1 MIRHTV
7 LVPLILIALWWVSV
21 MAGIANPLFLP
32 SPLEVFKTLG
42 TLIVT
47 NQVTNDVGLTLGR
60 TITGFLISSVIGIVF
75 GLLIGFDRRV
85 YNYFEFII
93 DFLRSIPATA
103 LFPLFILFFG
113 VGDLAKVTVVVF
125 SCSLIVLINTAY
137 GVINSRK
144 TRLVMI
150 QMYGASPLQKFT
162 KVVLPEALPQIFVGL
177 RTAVSIAL
185 ILVVV
190 TEMFIGT
197 TVGLGFR
204 IYNAQMV
211 YRTAEMYAAILL
223 TGILGY
229 VLNKF
234 FSVLERKLI
243 HWGGK
248 Y

>member
-1 MIRHTV
+1 MIRRTV
-7 LVPLILIALWWVSV
+7 LVPLILVALWWLAVLV
-21 MAGIANPLFLP
+21 GVANPLFLP
-32 SPLEVFKTLG
+32 SPIEVFKTFCV
-42 TLIVT
+42 LIAR
-47 NQVTNDVGLTLGR
+47 NQVTSDIALTLGR
-60 TITGFLISSVIGIVF
+60 TVAGFLISSVLGVACGLVIGV
-75 GLLIGFDRRV
+75 DRRI
-85 YNYFEFII
+85 YSHFEFII

-113 VGDLAKVTVVVF
+113 VGDFAKVMVVVF
-125 SCSLIVLINTAY
+125 SCSLIILINTAY

-144 TRLVMI
+144 TRRIML
-150 QMYGASPLQKFT
+150 QMYGASRYQSFA

-197 TVGLGFR
+197 TVGLGYR

-211 YRTAEMYAAILL
+211 YRTPEMYAAILL

-229 VLNKF
+229 ALNHCF
-234 FSVLERKLI
+234 VIAERKLV
-243 HWGGK
+243 HWSDR
-248 Y
+248 